1 MRLSSLRARL
11 LVLLT
16 AFHVGAAL
24 AMAVLTYVTADYL
37 DSTFMDGQMRALA
50 DAYLHVDE
58 PVVPPAVEPERNVH
72 DWGALIAQM
81 WSPER
86 VLQQS
91 SWPSV
96 RVPLQPTDGFHD
108 LSVETE
114 KWRVLTAH
122 STDRT
127 VQIVQSG
134 RFRAAELR
142 SRAWTAAL
150 AVLALTPLS
159 VLLAMLAVRWALR
172 PMERLRM
179 RVQDQDPGRLVPL
192 DEQAAPDELRPFVG
206 SINALLTRLATAFEQ
221 QRHFIQDAAHELRT
235 PVAALSLQ
243 THEMAEA
250 ARSST
255 LLPAAQTVHA
265 AAGRLTRLVAQLL
278 ALARLD
284 RPVEVVEHVSLSAL
298 AQQVVK
304 ELLPLADARQ
314 IDMGVEDDG
323 AGLPGVDSEATHTL
337 LVNLLDNA
345 LRHSSAGG
353 RVTVRL
359 CAQPTCA
366 VLEVLDEGPGIPD
379 AHLERVFDRFYR
391 VPGQQGAGSGL
402 GLAICQVAAARLGGT
417 LTLANRTDMLGLVA
431 RFVLDMVE
439 RPA

>member
-1 MRLSSLRARL
+1 MRLTSLRARL

-16 AFHVGAAL
+16 AFHIGAAL
-24 AMAVLTYVTADYL
+24 AMAALTYVTADYL

-50 DAYLHVDE
+50 EAYLHVDE

-72 DWGALIAQM
+72 DWGALIAQI
-81 WSPER
+81 WSPKQ

-96 RVPLQPTDGFHD
+96 RVPLQAADGFHNLTVGVD
-108 LSVETE
+108 E
-114 KWRVLTAH
+114 WRVLTAH
-122 STDRT
+122 TADRT

-172 PMERLRM
+172 PMARLRT
-179 RVQDQDPGRLVPL
+179 RVQDQDPGRLIPL
-192 DEQAAPDELRPFVG
+192 DEQAAPDELRPFVS
-206 SINALLTRLATAFEQ
+206 SINALLTRLAAAFAQ

-250 ARSST
+250 ARGSA

-284 RPVEVVEHVSLSAL
+284 RPVEVPEHVPLGVL

-314 IDMGVEDDG
+314 IDLGVEDDG
-323 AGLPGVDSEATHTL
+323 ATLPGVDPETARTL

-345 LRHSSAGG
+345 VRHSPLGG

-359 CAQPTCA
+359 RGKPSTA
-366 VLEVLDEGPGIPD
+366 VLEVLDDGPGIPD

-417 LTLANRTDMLGLVA
+417 LTLANRSDAPGLVA
-431 RFVLDMVE
+431 RFVFNAVDQ
-439 RPA
+439 A